1 MDDVTYF
8 QKKLYRSLNVPVSRL
23 EPETGFSL
31 GRSAEISRDEL
42 KFHKFIGRIRN
53 RFSQLFEKV
62 MERQLVL
69 KQIMTLEEY
78 NEIKEDIRYDFM
90 EDNHFTEL
98 KEMEI
103 QTERV
108 NVINNIDPYMGRYF
122 SQNWAKKNVLR
133 MTDEEIEQMDAE
145 IKDEQEEGDI
155 HPELEPAG
163 QPMQQEPQEPQPV
176 EEPPAPEEL

>member
-1 MDDVTYF
+1 MT
-8 QKKLYRSLNVPVSRL
+8 KKKDPIQAV
-23 EPETGFSL
+23 G
-31 GRSAEISRDEL
+31 
-42 KFHKFIGRIRN
+42 
-53 RFSQLFEKV
+53 KV
-62 MERQLVL
+62 V
-69 KQIMTLEEY
+69 I
-78 NEIKEDIRYDFM
+78 
-90 EDNHFTEL
+90 L

-122 SQNWAKKNVLR
+122 SQRWAKKNVLR

-163 QPMQQEPQEPQPV
+163 QPVQQELQPV

>member
-1 MDDVTYF
+1 
-8 QKKLYRSLNVPVSRL
+8 
-23 EPETGFSL
+23 
-31 GRSAEISRDEL
+31 
-42 KFHKFIGRIRN
+42 
-53 RFSQLFEKV
+53 

-122 SQNWAKKNVLR
+122 SQRWAKKNVLR

-145 IKDEQEEGDI
+145 IEDEQEEGDI

-163 QPMQQEPQEPQPV
+163 PPVQQPEEEPPAPPRA
-176 EEPPAPEEL
+176 PPAPEEL